1 VSLNVLFLYGRIV
14 TQNFSAPAII
24 IGGGLVGCVAALSLF
39 KNAPDV
45 SCLII
50 DDVNSLTFKVY
61 PFAGVWIPLLNENA
75 VVYMGLL

>member
-1 VSLNVLFLYGRIV
+1 MSLNVLFLYGGI

-50 DDVNSLTFKVY
+50 DDVDPLTFKVY
-61 PFAGVWIPLLNENA
+61 PFAGAGFNLEQQKDIIMNKK
-75 VVYMGLL
+75 